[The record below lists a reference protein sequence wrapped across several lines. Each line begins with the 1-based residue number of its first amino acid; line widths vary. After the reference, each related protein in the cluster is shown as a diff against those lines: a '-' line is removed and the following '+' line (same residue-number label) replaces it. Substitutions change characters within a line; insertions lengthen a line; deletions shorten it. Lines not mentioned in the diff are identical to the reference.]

1 MLRPQRQLE
10 ATIPLRDVQPLPFP
24 HPWPPTWTLH
34 AQFSSLDTDMDFAN
48 AILILGHRHGLC
60 MRHASNHEDVG
71 PGTKSRAEQNT
82 PRSSLGSVT
91 HQRHRSPP
99 GGSKPTGTRATEPG
113 REKASY
119 AMVLEDR
126 EYMDICKAPSEAGGS
141 SGDIAKLSPKET
153 F

>member
-1 MLRPQRQLE
+1 
-10 ATIPLRDVQPLPFP
+10 
-24 HPWPPTWTLH
+24 
-34 AQFSSLDTDMDFAN
+34 MDFAC

-91 HQRHRSPP
+91 HQRHSLP
-99 GGSKPTGTRATEPG
+99 GPARQNLEGRRPATRWFSRIENTW
-113 REKASY
+113 
-119 AMVLEDR
+119 
-126 EYMDICKAPSEAGGS
+126 DICNAPSEARGS